1 MQNHYIPVRR
11 AKIKSVGKEQVLV
24 RSYHT
29 GTCLV
34 VQWLGFHLAGGGVWG
49 GVHGRVSNPSWVT
62 KIPHASRPKTK
73 IRKQEQCCNE
83 FNKDFKKKKHNFHT
97 LGI

>member
-29 GTCLV
+29 GTSLV
-34 VQWLGFHLAGGGVWG
+34 VQSLGFHLAGGGVWG
-49 GVHGRVSNPSWVT
+49 GCAWEGF
-62 KIPHASRPKTK
+62 KPK
-73 IRKQEQCCNE
+73 
-83 FNKDFKKKKHNFHT
+83 
-97 LGI
+97 LGN